1 MRKTS
6 SEMKKSVHYS
16 LYGQLL
22 NDQVLYRAFR
32 KVRRNH
38 GAPGIDRQTVLAF
51 EADLYGQL
59 LQLEHE
65 LKTRT
70 YQPNPCRRVSI
81 PKPGGGVRSLGIPTV
96 RDRVVQ
102 QALLEIL
109 QPIFEQDFHPH
120 SFGYRPKRSAQDAVA
135 QVQKDI
141 QQRNAKHVV
150 DMDLSQCFDRLDH
163 DLIISLVRQRVS
175 DSSILNLIRMFLK
188 SGVVV
193 EGVLEPTEVGSPQ
206 GGVISPLISNIY
218 LNAFDQEME
227 RRGHRFVRYADDIL
241 ILCSS
246 QRSAERALRNAVE
259 FLEGEL
265 RLTVNQA
272 KTHIAHASSRV
283 SYLGFEI
290 GDRSTR
296 ICAKKIDIFLAKVK
310 QMTQRSSTN
319 GISSVITEL
328 NQYIRSWSNYFRIA
342 NCKSLF
348 RQLAGWIR
356 RRLRALLIAQ
366 WKKPDYEPTHQSE
379 PTPLKAIL
387 NMQMKG
393 WRISRTPQ
401 ANRAISNRS
410 LTKLGLFDLG
420 RIR

>member
-1 MRKTS
+1 M
-6 SEMKKSVHYS
+6 MKSVHYS
-16 LYGQLL
+16 LYGRLL
-22 NDQVLYRAFR
+22 NYQVLERAFR
-32 KVRRNH
+32 KVRRNN
-38 GAPGIDRQTVLAF
+38 GAPGIDHQTVQDF

-59 LQLEHE
+59 IQLEHE
-65 LKTRT
+65 LKAKT
-70 YQPNPCRRVSI
+70 YQPNCCRRVSI
-81 PKPGGGVRSLGIPTV
+81 PKSNGSLRSLGIPTV

-102 QALLEIL
+102 QAVLEIL

-120 SFGYRPKRSAQDAVA
+120 SFGYRPKRSAQGAVA
-135 QVQKDI
+135 QVRKDI

-163 DLIISLVRQRVS
+163 DLIISQIRQRVS
-175 DSSILNLIRMFLK
+175 DGSILNLIRMFLE
-188 SGVVV
+188 SGVMVD
-193 EGVLEPTEVGSPQ
+193 GVQERTEVGSPQ

-241 ILCSS
+241 ILCCS

-265 RLTVNQA
+265 CLTVNQG
-272 KTHIAHASSRV
+272 KTHIAHASQRV
-283 SYLGFEI
+283 NYLGFEI
-290 GDRSTR
+290 GDRFLR
-296 ICAKKIDIFLAKVK
+296 ISAKKIAIFKAKVK
-310 QMTQRSSTN
+310 QITQRNSTN
-319 GISSVITEL
+319 GIRSVIAEL
-328 NQYIRSWSNYFRIA
+328 NQYVRSWSNYFRVA
-342 NCKSLF
+342 HCKSLF
-348 RQLAGWIR
+348 HQLAGWIR

-366 WKKPDYEPTHQSE
+366 WKKADFEGTHQSASI
-379 PTPLKAIL
+379 PHKAIL

-401 ANRAISNRS
+401 ANLAISNRS
-410 LTKLGLFDLG
+410 LTTLGLFDLG